1 MFTVNVSG
9 SRRWPAAAGTSAGS
23 VVHSRSATPGDG
35 RLESGLLG
43 RECVL
48 VRRERDPHPLLGELA
63 RRVGVATVRQPAL
76 FARHPDRRAARQLQ
90 PLDGLAAAVVVV
102 SDVVV
107 GFLPVR
113 PLRTVEHQ
121 GGRGR
126 RGRQRQEGERP
137 DHAHAATCDAQHR
150 QDDSAGR
157 RERWSGRRVLRVLS
171 AVVPAAVPVVSAVP
185 AAVAVSAV
193 PAAVPVPVSAVPAA
207 VAVSAVPAAVAVSA
221 VPAAVPVPVSA
232 VAVDVEN
239 AHRHGGD
246 AVQVRGAVGVVIPEL
261 VGEGVRLILRDL
273 PRVYLEALPLVPVPG
288 VERPAD

>member
-171 AVVPAAVPVVSAVP
+171 AVSAVP
-185 AAVAVSAV
+185 AAVPVSAV
-193 PAAVPVPVSAVPAA
+193 PAAVPVP
-207 VAVSAVPAAVAVSA
+207 VSAVPAAVAVSA